1 MATPD
6 DETRTRTRHADFRA
20 GFIWAAL
27 AIALV
32 GFSIGAH
39 LTSVLGLGFP
49 AGKGFV
55 SFIQVHGHAQLVGWT
70 GLFVIGISLHVMPR
84 LAGVP
89 LAKPQWLRPILWC
102 VVLGLGLRSIGQAV
116 LPYLIEDAAYP
127 LVAVP
132 VVLSGVLEWF
142 GILGYVGL
150 LLGTLQGV
158 SRGTQRPALLTVRPY
173 FGMMVAGWM
182 LYSGLN
188 LVLLIYMARYR
199 QAVVQPAWD
208 RFGLESF
215 IGLVLLPVALAF
227 SVRMLPL
234 YLRLRP
240 ADWPVRGTAYAYLLA
255 LAVRLLPIVPS
266 VSRLAPQ
273 LMTTMAHCGQILTSA
288 VLLWF
293 VWQLD
298 VLTRLRLPWTVHRV
312 LHPGPERRPTR
323 PGLPDYGEFGRF
335 EWLIYA
341 AYAWLVIAALYDG
354 LSGFAGLAGLS
365 WHLSR
370 SPLRHF
376 YLLGF
381 ITMLIFGMAVR
392 MVPGLLHRRRV
403 AHPALVSTTFWLGNL
418 SMICRVLLFVLP
430 VTLIQALPWSLSVAR
445 LAFALSGLLGLAAV
459 ACLAVNLWHTASRP
473 EAEPQPASKAS

>member
-1 MATPD
+1 
-6 DETRTRTRHADFRA
+6 
-20 GFIWAAL
+20 
-27 AIALV
+27 V
-32 GFSIGAH
+32 
-39 LTSVLGLGFP
+39 
-49 AGKGFV
+49 
-55 SFIQVHGHAQLVGWT
+55 
-70 GLFVIGISLHVMPR
+70 
-84 LAGVP
+84 
-89 LAKPQWLRPILWC
+89 
-102 VVLGLGLRSIGQAV
+102 
-116 LPYLIEDAAYP
+116 
-127 LVAVP
+127 VAVP
-132 VVLSGVLEWF
+132 VVLSGVLEWG

-158 SRGTQRPALLTVRPY
+158 RRGTQRPALLTVRPY
-173 FGMMVAGWM
+173 IGMMAAGWL

-215 IGLVLLPVALAF
+215 VGLVLLPVALAF

-255 LAVRLLPIVPS
+255 LVVRLLPTAPS

-273 LMTTMAHCGQILTSA
+273 LMTAVAHCGQILMSA

-298 VLTRLRLPWTVHRV
+298 VLTRLRFPWTVHRT

-323 PGLPDYGEFGRF
+323 PGLLDYGEFGRF

-341 AYAWLVIAALYDG
+341 AYAWLVIAALCDG
-354 LSGFAGLAGLS
+354 LSGFDELAGLS
-365 WHLSR
+365 WNLSMSPIRHL
-370 SPLRHF
+370 
-376 YLLGF
+376 YVLGF

-392 MVPGLLHRRRV
+392 MVPGLLRRRRV

-418 SMICRVLLFVLP
+418 AVICRLLLFVLP
-430 VTLIQALPWSLSVAR
+430 VALIRALPWSLSVAR

-459 ACLAVNLWHTASRP
+459 ACLAVNLWHTAARP
-473 EAEPQPASKAS
+473 EPNPQPAPRAS